1 MDSESIWYVYPWGGF
16 AVTRDAYINHEKGIH
31 ARVAAMIVQ
40 KARELEE
47 SYEVRIYLKYGKK
60 AEIPAT
66 NMMPLVSLQIKK
78 GDTVIV
84 EARGRD
90 AKSAVD
96 EMVGFLESDFQIN
109 DLRLQELDSVIQDTT
124 FTAEQVFFSMVNGLL
139 VIDDNEVVTIF
150 NPAAE
155 RILGLSAADVI
166 GKKIFEVLP
175 NSRLHVVLKTREA
188 ELGKK
193 QVIGESVII
202 TNRTPI
208 VVDGKTRGAMAIFED
223 ISALEQTVGELRE
236 VKELKERLHL
246 VLESVEDGICVVN
259 KEGEITYV
267 NPAYI
272 KIVGQ
277 DELIG
282 KNVFNIAPEGV
293 RCRVLKTGKPVLGEI
308 SQKANGV
315 RIVANVNPIV
325 VDGEVAG
332 VVSTIKDLTEV
343 RELMEKLNQITARAE
358 YLEQELIR
366 TKKPHEAFNKIIGS
380 NSKLMESLAVAGKAA
395 DTSSTVMIRGESG
408 TGKELVAEGIHYS
421 SSRREGPFIRVN
433 CAAIPGSLLESELF
447 GHERGAFTGAIKRKL
462 GKFEL
467 AHQGTIFL
475 DEIGDMD
482 KQMQV
487 KLLRVIQERKFERVG
502 GEETIAVDVR
512 IIAATNRG
520 LEEMVEE
527 GSFREDLYY
536 RLNVIPV
543 FLPPLR
549 DRRDDIPVL
558 VDHFISKFNQSLG
571 KSVKCL
577 KAEALE
583 VMSGYGWPGN
593 VRELENVIER
603 LVTLTDSHFVDI
615 DELPGYLRR
624 GDKDKEVFDDE
635 VILSWEEYER
645 QIITRALEK
654 YGTYNRAGKVLG
666 LTHKTIA
673 NKARKYGIEK
683 KVHWEKGTR

>member
-1 MDSESIWYVYPWGGF
+1 M
-16 AVTRDAYINHEKGIH
+16 TRDAYINHEKGIH

-84 EARGRD
+84 EVRGRD

-282 KNVFNIAPEGV
+282 KNVFNIAPEGF

>member
-1 MDSESIWYVYPWGGF
+1 
-16 AVTRDAYINHEKGIH
+16 
-31 ARVAAMIVQ
+31 
-40 KARELEE
+40 
-47 SYEVRIYLKYGKK
+47 
-60 AEIPAT
+60 
-66 NMMPLVSLQIKK
+66 
-78 GDTVIV
+78 V

-512 IIAATNRG
+512 IIAATNRS

>member
-1 MDSESIWYVYPWGGF
+1 M
-16 AVTRDAYINHEKGIH
+16 
-31 ARVAAMIVQ
+31 
-40 KARELEE
+40 
-47 SYEVRIYLKYGKK
+47 
-60 AEIPAT
+60 
-66 NMMPLVSLQIKK
+66 
-78 GDTVIV
+78 

-512 IIAATNRG
+512 IIAATNRS

>member
-1 MDSESIWYVYPWGGF
+1 M
-16 AVTRDAYINHEKGIH
+16 TRDAYINHEKGIH

-124 FTAEQVFFSMVNGLL
+124 FTAEQVFSSMVNGLL

-202 TNRTPI
+202 TNRTPV

-512 IIAATNRG
+512 IIAATNRS

-624 GDKDKEVFDDE
+624 GDKDKEVFDDK

-645 QIITRALEK
+645 QIITRALER
-654 YGTYNRAGKVLG
+654 YGSYNRAGKVLG

-683 KVHWEKGTR
+683 KVDWEKGTR